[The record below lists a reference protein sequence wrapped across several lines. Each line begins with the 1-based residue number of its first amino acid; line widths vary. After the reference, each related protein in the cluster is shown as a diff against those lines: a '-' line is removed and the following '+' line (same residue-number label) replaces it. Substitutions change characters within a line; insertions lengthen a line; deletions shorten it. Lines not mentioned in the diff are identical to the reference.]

1 MGEQVMPLART
12 MSTRTKSM
20 PVVSDVGSPEV
31 KTPDVTVTD
40 KNQMIRK
47 KAADTAKKLISRSI
61 SRCVCGNF
69 SVKGRN
75 KFL

>member
-61 SRCVCGNF
+61 SRCV
-69 SVKGRN
+69 
-75 KFL
+75 